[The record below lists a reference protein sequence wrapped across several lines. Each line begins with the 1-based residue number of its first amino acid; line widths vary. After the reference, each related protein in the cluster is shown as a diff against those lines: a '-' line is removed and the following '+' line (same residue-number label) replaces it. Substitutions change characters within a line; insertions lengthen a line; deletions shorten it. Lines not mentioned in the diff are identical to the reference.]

1 MNYSVKINGQKAEI
15 NQTKVSAYPL
25 NRVWPGYQRS
35 ESQTEKAYFVN
46 FDFND
51 YAEIEVETDEKID
64 KCEIRPT
71 YLDIN
76 YRVDG
81 NRISIKLDKKISF
94 SVEINGIQNNLC
106 FFVNSKKC
114 EIDKDSD
121 DVIYFGRGEHH
132 PGIISPKS
140 GQTVFIDD
148 GAVVYGGIFIKEQKD
163 VKIVG
168 NGILDASFLKRGI
181 EAKPGEKGSEAA
193 DAIRSMG
200 LTQRDVEYS
209 GAFVAYGCE
218 NLYIDGIT
226 ILNSMFWTMILRNR
240 CKNVTVNNVKIF
252 GQWRYNSDGI
262 NICNSSDVKIT
273 NCFIRAFDDCVV
285 VRGPFLDGE
294 YGDMSNIEVKNCV
307 LWCDWGINM
316 EIFCADKETTISN
329 INFVNNYVIHVSS
342 TVMDIQ
348 TWFGSPNSVVKDVLY
363 KNIMI
368 DSNADILRPQFQD
381 SDETEYVYDDKEY
394 SPRLIVLQCGKIG
407 RNLGNQQFEEAP
419 DISVYHAKY
428 ENINY
433 VNISAKEVYEMQIIR
448 NRGILDIKNVK
459 FDNCN
464 IG

>member
-1 MNYSVKINGQKAEI
+1 MS
-15 NQTKVSAYPL
+15 
-25 NRVWPGYQRS
+25 
-35 ESQTEKAYFVN
+35 
-46 FDFND
+46 
-51 YAEIEVETDEKID
+51 
-64 KCEIRPT
+64 
-71 YLDIN
+71 
-76 YRVDG
+76 
-81 NRISIKLDKKISF
+81 
-94 SVEINGIQNNLC
+94 
-106 FFVNSKKC
+106 
-114 EIDKDSD
+114 
-121 DVIYFGRGEHH
+121 
-132 PGIISPKS
+132 
-140 GQTVFIDD
+140 
-148 GAVVYGGIFIKEQKD
+148 
-163 VKIVG
+163 
-168 NGILDASFLKRGI
+168 
-181 EAKPGEKGSEAA
+181 
-193 DAIRSMG
+193 
-200 LTQRDVEYS
+200 LT
-209 GAFVAYGCE
+209 
-218 NLYIDGIT
+218 T
-226 ILNSMFWTMILRNR
+226 
-240 CKNVTVNNVKIF
+240 
-252 GQWRYNSDGI
+252 
-262 NICNSSDVKIT
+262 VKIT

-363 KNIMI
+363 KDIMI

-407 RNLGNQQFEEAP
+407 RNLGNQQFEEAT

-459 FDNCN
+459 FNNCN
-464 IG
+464 I